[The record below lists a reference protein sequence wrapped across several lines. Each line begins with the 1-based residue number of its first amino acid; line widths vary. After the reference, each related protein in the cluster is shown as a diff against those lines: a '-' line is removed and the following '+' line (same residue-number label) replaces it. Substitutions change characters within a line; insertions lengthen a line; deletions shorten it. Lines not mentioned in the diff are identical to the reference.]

1 MQPTTTTTTT
11 TNDRPTTDTGEPIPA
26 NTVYRVQTGGAESG
40 IVLSGQSE
48 VVIVSGGAGL
58 GIMLAPKQARDLAA
72 ALLIQATA
80 HEKAA
85 GLPPDPKAPLYV
97 MPTAGTA

>member
-1 MQPTTTTTTT
+1 METM
-11 TNDRPTTDTGEPIPA
+11 TNDRPATDQGEPIPP
-26 NTVYRVQTGGAESG
+26 NTVYAVRTGGAESG

-48 VVIVSGGAGL
+48 IVVVSNGAGL

-72 ALLIQATA
+72 ALLIQATR

-85 GLPPDPKAPLYV
+85 GLPPDPSAPLWASTV
-97 MPTAGTA
+97 AGSA